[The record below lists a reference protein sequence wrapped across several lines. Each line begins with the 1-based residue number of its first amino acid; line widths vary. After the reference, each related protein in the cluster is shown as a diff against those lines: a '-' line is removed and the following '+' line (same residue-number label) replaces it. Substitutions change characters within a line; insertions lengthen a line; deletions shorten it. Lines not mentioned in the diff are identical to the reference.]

1 MMNVDEILNAIDEVL
16 DNSWSLPMSG
26 GRCVVDAEKV
36 RDMIDDIRAN
46 LPGELRQ
53 SQAIVADRSEIL
65 ATAKKE
71 SESLIRKAE
80 ERARALLAQE
90 EVVRQAQAKA
100 ADILS
105 QAQVKSREIR
115 QASQDF
121 TDNVLRTTE
130 ESLIKSLQD
139 VRATR
144 QALRTT
150 KTGK

>member
-1 MMNVDEILNAIDEVL
+1 MMNVDEILNAIDEML

-26 GRCVVDAEKV
+26 GRSVVDAEKI
-36 RDMIDDIRAN
+36 RDLIDDIRAN

-53 SQAIVADRSEIL
+53 SRAIVADRSDIL

-71 SESLIRKAE
+71 SEGLIRKAE
-80 ERARALLAQE
+80 DRARALVAQE
-90 EVVRQAQAKA
+90 EIVRQAQAKA

-105 QAQVKSREIR
+105 QTQVKSREVR

-130 ESLIKSLQD
+130 ESLIKSLQE